1 VFANIIGIMIL
12 FFLKL
17 ITAIC
22 QKINQLSSPKI
33 NFCLKSVMKK
43 PADFSLQYA
52 YGAKQ
57 GNGYFRIAL
66 AQFLGAHCHY

>member
-1 VFANIIGIMIL
+1 VFVNIIGIMIL

-17 ITAIC
+17 IAAVC
-22 QKINQLSSPKI
+22 QKINRLSSPKI

-57 GNGYFRIAL
+57 GNGNFRIAL
-66 AQFLGAHCHY
+66 SQFLGQHYHY